1 MVYFLFLLVAVCADQ
16 LTKGWIVD
24 SFQLHESREIVPA
37 FFNLVYVTNSGAA
50 FSMFAGVNSPWR
62 HYFFLVVGI
71 IAIIGLTVAWFRLK
85 KENGLYGIA
94 LGLISGGAAGNII
107 DRIRYGSVVDF
118 LDFHFRGYHWP
129 AFNLADSAICVGAGL
144 FLIINI
150 IEVRKTAKEV
160 K

>member
-1 MVYFLFLLVAVCADQ
+1 MIYFVFLGIAICADQ
-16 LTKGWIVD
+16 LSKQWILG
-24 SFQLHESREIVPA
+24 SFQLYESREIIPS

-50 FSMFAGVNSPWR
+50 FSMFADVDSPWR
-62 HYFFLVVGI
+62 HYFFLGI
-71 IAIIGLTVAWFRLK
+71 GTLAIVGLTVAWYRLK
-85 KENGLYGIA
+85 RENSLYGIA

-118 LDFHFRGYHWP
+118 LDFQFKGYHWP
-129 AFNLADSAICVGAGL
+129 AFNFADSAICLGAGL

-150 IEVRKTAKEV
+150 IEVRKTANEV